1 MKNRE
6 APTLTY
12 CRSCGKMK
20 NLSGF
25 RYIQYFQ
32 EYRSICKDCEAQQR
46 RRRKLE
52 RKTLLAKLRAQ
63 RTQDREELQK
73 EENASIVGH
82 ALGLVDLQA
91 ETDATIDVELR
102 GLQHQHL
109 RSCLHNLLRWGW
121 LLLAV
126 TFSIFWFL
134 QFHQFSWLS
143 TAMLVVTALSCT
155 AIIVSSTVLHQV
167 MHEYIL
173 NYLSALR
180 EKELAQNETHL
191 LRQSLKEK
199 SSGFPTLID
208 AMKRYDEK
216 KDEFLAR
223 YLQLKKHSSVK
234 ASEVLREE
242 ASRRREAESN
252 YLHVKAIIDYYESI
266 APFLMDLKDDI
277 SETEEEIRYREF
289 DREEESDPA
298 TNYLTKEE
306 YRTLN
311 SADKSQL
318 ALDRYWKRPKSKRSI
333 GRIYERY
340 VGYLYEDQGYD
351 VEYVGI
357 FKGVEDL
364 GRDLICRKDNETI
377 VVQCKY
383 WAQFRTIYEKHIFQ
397 FFGTVFQYKD
407 ENSERHVR
415 GIFYTTTQL
424 SSLAHR
430 FASQLGIEV
439 KENFKFDE
447 SYPSI
452 KCNVS
457 RIDGSKIYH
466 LPFDQQYD
474 KVKVERNRGEFYC
487 STTQESESKGFQ
499 RAKRW
504 RGQV

>member
-1 MKNRE
+1 MENRE
-6 APTLTY
+6 ITTIKY
-12 CRSCGKMK
+12 CRSCGKTK

-32 EYRSICKDCEAQQR
+32 EYRSICKDCEAHER
-46 RRRKLE
+46 RRRRLE
-52 RKTLLAKLRAQ
+52 RKKLLANLRAQ
-63 RTQDREELQK
+63 RTQDRDELRK
-73 EENASIVGH
+73 EKNASIVGH
-82 ALGLVDLQA
+82 ALGLVELQA
-91 ETDATIDVELR
+91 ETDAKVDAELR
-102 GLQHQHL
+102 GLLKQYI
-109 RSCLHNLLRWGW
+109 RSCFHNLRRWGW
-121 LLLAV
+121 LSFAF
-126 TFSIFWFL
+126 TFSILWL
-134 QFHQFSWLS
+134 PQLHQFSWLS
-143 TAMLVVTALSCT
+143 ASILLVAVLSCT
-155 AIIVSSTVLHQV
+155 ATIASYTSLRQV
-167 MHEYIL
+167 THAYIL

-180 EKELAQNETHL
+180 EKELVQNETYL
-191 LRQSLKEK
+191 LRQSVKEK
-199 SSGFPTLID
+199 SFGFPTLID
-208 AMKRYDEK
+208 ALKKYDEK

-223 YLQLKKHSSVK
+223 YLQLKERPSVR

-242 ASRRREAESN
+242 ANRRREAESN
-252 YLHVKAIIDYYESI
+252 YLQVKAIIDYYEWI

-277 SETEEEIRYREF
+277 CETEEEARYREF
-289 DREEESDPA
+289 DRDEKSDPV

-306 YRTLN
+306 YRTLS

-333 GRIYERY
+333 GRVYERY
-340 VGYLYEDQGYD
+340 IGYLFEEQGYD

-357 FKGVEDL
+357 FKGFEDL
-364 GRDLICRKDNETI
+364 GRDLMCRKDNEII

-383 WAQFRTIYEKHIFQ
+383 WAQFRTIYEKHVFQ

-407 ENSERHVR
+407 ENPGWNVR

-457 RIDGSKIYH
+457 RIDGSKIYNARV
-466 LPFDQQYD
+466 PS
-474 KVKVERNRGEFYC
+474 VVE
-487 STTQESESKGFQ
+487 KGKGVFS
-499 RAKRW
+499 RYPKNNW
-504 RGQV
+504 LMG